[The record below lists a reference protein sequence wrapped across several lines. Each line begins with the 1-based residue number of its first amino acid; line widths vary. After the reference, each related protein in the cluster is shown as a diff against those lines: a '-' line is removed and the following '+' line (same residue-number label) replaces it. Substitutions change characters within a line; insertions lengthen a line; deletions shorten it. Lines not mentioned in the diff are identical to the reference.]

1 MTRQR
6 QLKSLVHSRIDR
18 TGEKYM
24 VARRHVLNARPSS
37 EYQLRGGSEPETSA
51 LASAFANRG
60 VADPV
65 TGQPISEALVLGV
78 GGGLGAGYIL
88 WEFNATKGTDR
99 KVVTIGF
106 RNQWQYPDR
115 WYAKVCQRLGV
126 AVQKHETSSAAKA
139 RDFLDQA
146 LDDGIPAIAFV
157 STADLP
163 YWHLPAEQ
171 SGWWGYPITVYG
183 IEGDRYLVDDRNTGR
198 LTIGANDLAAA
209 RSRIPSYKN
218 RLIVAD
224 PAASELDEEQLV
236 AGVRAGLEEQLAH
249 LSEKSTSFSLPAFD
263 KWAKMLTDTRNAK
276 SWSKVFAD
284 RVGLVDALVSI
295 GEQVDDRGLFGG
307 SLRRRYAEF
316 LDHVGRLIDIDLSEP
331 AGAYVVAAE
340 RWLDVAAVC
349 HSVPA
354 VDEVS
359 RLSRLRR
366 DAVEQGDIADQAA
379 LKAAEG
385 IARVLASTD
394 PIRAD
399 EMSDLFSRPLR
410 GDSLSRQRRARGLR
424 DAAGSRELKEW
435 DTATDAGQP
444 DHRHR
449 QAHRSCR
456 QIHPPVPNAL

>member
-1 MTRQR
+1 MMTRQR
-6 QLKSLVHSRIDR
+6 QLKSLIHSRMDR

-37 EYQLRGGSEPETSA
+37 EYELRGGTDPETSA
-51 LASAFANRG
+51 FANAFANRG
-60 VADPV
+60 IADPV

-88 WEFNATKGTDR
+88 WEFNATKGSDR
-99 KVVTIGF
+99 KVVTLGF

-139 RDFLDQA
+139 RDLLDQS
-146 LDDGIPAIAFV
+146 LDDGLPAIAFV

-183 IEGDRYLVDDRNTGR
+183 KEGDRYLVDDRNTGR

-218 RLIVAD
+218 RLVIAD

-236 AGVRAGLEEQLAH
+236 AGTRAGLEEQLAH
-249 LSEKSTSFSLPAFD
+249 LSEKSASFSLPAFD
-263 KWAKMLTDTRNAK
+263 KWAKMLTDTKNAK
-276 SWSKVFAD
+276 SWAKVFAD
-284 RVGLVDALVSI
+284 GVGLVDALVSV

-316 LDHVGRLIDIDLSEP
+316 LDRAGQLIDIDFSEP

-349 HSVPA
+349 RSVPA
-354 VDEVS
+354 VAEAS
-359 RLSRLRR
+359 RLSQVRR
-366 DAVEQGDIADQAA
+366 DAVERGDIGDDAA
-379 LKAAEG
+379 VKAAEG
-385 IARVLASTD
+385 IAGALDSTER
-394 PIRAD
+394 IGSD
-399 EMSDLFSRPLR
+399 EMADLFSN
-410 GDSLSRQRRARGLR
+410 LSEAIHAAVNAER
-424 DAAGSRELKEW
+424 DALEAMRVAV
-435 DTATDAGQP
+435 T
-444 DHRHR
+444 
-449 QAHRSCR
+449 
-456 QIHPPVPNAL
+456 